1 MTQKNAITQL
11 NTEEITKIELYNFIA
26 EGLKNIEEGRVYD
39 FDEAFDELEKRYTN
53 VEL

>member
-1 MTQKNAITQL
+1 MTHINAIKQL
-11 NTEEITKIELYNFIA
+11 NTEEVARIELHNFIA